1 MKRITLIM
9 LVAMIP
15 FLTIAQKRSKK
26 NKVEN
31 TEKSYEFMVIIGY
44 EMSSGNV
51 TDAADMQDVSTSK
64 VKIMF
69 DFGGLITPEV
79 EKLSS
84 QQYRSMAHAVNI
96 AAKSGWE
103 FVNANFVNLEE
114 INRHYYY
121 MKRKK

>member
-69 DFGGLITPEV
+69 DFGGLRTPEV

>member
-1 MKRITLIM
+1 M

-26 NKVEN
+26 NKVET

-69 DFGGLITPEV
+69 DFGGLRTPEV

-84 QQYRSMAHAVNI
+84 QQFRSMAHAVNT

-114 INRHYYY
+114 VNRHYYY
-121 MKRKK
+121 MTRKK